1 LADLVIEHWH
11 IALDGF
17 LLTFPALFSIVNP
30 FGGAL
35 IYAQVTQ
42 DWTSSTRAAIAG
54 RIAFFSALVMII
66 ALTGGAYIL
75 SFFGISLAALRLA
88 GGFIVADTAY
98 GLLSAP
104 EQREAR
110 KQEQASR
117 ALNPEESALFPLTIP
132 FTAGPG
138 TISVAVALSANHPV
152 RPAELAAALVGD
164 VTAAILTALL
174 VWATYRWADRLVRAL
189 GPSGARTFS
198 RIAAFLLLCIGVQV
212 LIGGIHDVVASLSF
226 NGLPAR

>member
-1 LADLVIEHWH
+1 MEHWH
-11 IALDGF
+11 SALDGF

-42 DWTSSTRAAIAG
+42 GWSSATREAIAG
-54 RIAFFSALVMII
+54 RIAFFSALVMIV

-98 GLLSAP
+98 RLLSTP

-117 ALNPEESALFPLTIP
+117 ALNPEDSAFFPLTIP

-138 TISVAVALSANHPV
+138 TISVAIALSANHPAQ
-152 RPAELAAALVGD
+152 PAELAAVWAGD
-164 VTAAILTALL
+164 VAAAVLTALL
-174 VWATYRWADRLVRAL
+174 VWAAYRSADGMVRAL

-212 LIGGIHDVVASLSF
+212 LIGGIHDVAASLSL
-226 NGLPAR
+226 GGSAPR